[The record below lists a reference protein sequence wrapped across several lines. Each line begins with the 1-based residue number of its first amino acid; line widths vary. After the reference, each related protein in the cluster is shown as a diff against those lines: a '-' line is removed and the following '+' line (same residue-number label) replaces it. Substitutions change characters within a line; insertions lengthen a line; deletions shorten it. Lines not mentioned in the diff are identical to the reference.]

1 MSWQCL
7 THVQKSWQTA
17 VAAGEIADVVT
28 EAVAED
34 PGDRAERRT
43 MRRSGCPAQSLGD
56 LVQQVGHLQDGIP
69 CCDA

>member
-1 MSWQCL
+1 MSRV
-7 THVQKSWQTA
+7 HVSHGNVSPVQKSWQTA

-43 MRRSGCPAQSLGD
+43 MRRSGCPAQSLG
-56 LVQQVGHLQDGIP
+56 VS
-69 CCDA
+69 CSR